1 MTEKKDKEK
10 ESITFSDLLTQKQW
24 EDYGEFLAEAPS
36 TYAREL
42 EEDIKREKK
51 IRDKIRKNVLEKFD
65 IRRFEPRL
73 LEAEELLF
81 HGGVVGIDGTLSKQR
96 TLSGVRC
103 QIGIV
108 AVNYFNEKI
117 RQSYFISEASLQTDY
132 EDVIDV
138 LKQRESKNRVISD
151 MVLRALMLYREREIG
166 TREAFRDSYKMLHG
180 PMLPFELMT
189 GLGRLRALEATLGV
203 LEKIIDDPKCFSI
216 ISSSTQE
223 DYLTLG
229 MALQPGEYLVD
240 LDYSLGAEIASNPDF
255 MEERKWRPSEFD
267 RMKSFLKDYAS
278 RIRIGVIKV
287 SERPYVFQAHRDTFD
302 LAAAIIAR
310 DSLLQREKGFPLLI
324 DYADSL
330 CTEYFPAG
338 DFISLLTYK
347 LAKEGEFLAQMSER
361 SMRLK

>member
-1 MTEKKDKEK
+1 MPEKKEK
-10 ESITFSDLLTQKQW
+10 ESITFSELLTQKQW

-36 TYAREL
+36 TYAKEL
-42 EEDIKREKK
+42 EEDIKRERK
-51 IRDKIRKNVLEKFD
+51 IRNKIRENVLEKFD
-65 IRRFEPRL
+65 IRKFEKL
-73 LEAEELLF
+73 LPEAEELLF
-81 HGGVVGIDGTLSKQR
+81 HGGVVGVDGTLSKQR

-151 MVLRALMLYREREIG
+151 MVLRALMLYREREIA
-166 TREAFRDSYKMLHG
+166 TRSEFRDSYKMLHG

-203 LEKIIDDPKCFSI
+203 LEKIIQDPKCFSI

-229 MALQPGEYLVD
+229 MALQRGEYLVD
-240 LDYSLGAEIASNPDF
+240 MDYSLGTEIASNEDF
-255 MEERKWRPSEFD
+255 MEERKWRPTEFD
-267 RMKSFLKDYAS
+267 RMKAFLKNYAS
-278 RIRIGVIKV
+278 KICIGVIKV
-287 SERPYVFQAHRDTFD
+287 SERPYVFQAHRDNFD